1 MTAVYACF
9 NPRPLCRER
18 LIRPK
23 SSVYASYRF
32 NPRPLCRERHD
43 AHNSG
48 MMWQVFQSTPPMQG
62 ATQDWTR
69 DNRTLWFQS
78 TPPMQG
84 ATYWALCLYI
94 IPEVSIH
101 APYAGS
107 DTHQGLHCAADSIVS
122 IHAPYAGNDSNSLC
136 VMLSTSQFQS
146 TPPMQGATFYAFPG
160 CRSVIGFNPRP
171 LCRERRGVV
180 PIMAQRLVVSI
191 HAPYAGSDERSGV
204 RRSVFVMFQSTPPM
218 QGATLFHAS
227 AASFSVVSIHAPY
240 AGSDVFF

>member
-1 MTAVYACF
+1 
-9 NPRPLCRER
+9 
-18 LIRPK
+18 
-23 SSVYASYRF
+23 
-32 NPRPLCRERHD
+32 
-43 AHNSG
+43 
-48 MMWQVFQSTPPMQG
+48 MWQVFQSTPPMQG
-62 ATQDWTR
+62 ATQDWTI

-84 ATYWALCLYI
+84 ATYWALCLDI

-171 LCRERRGVV
+171 LCRERHSVV
-180 PIMAQRLVVSI
+180 PIMAQKLVVSI